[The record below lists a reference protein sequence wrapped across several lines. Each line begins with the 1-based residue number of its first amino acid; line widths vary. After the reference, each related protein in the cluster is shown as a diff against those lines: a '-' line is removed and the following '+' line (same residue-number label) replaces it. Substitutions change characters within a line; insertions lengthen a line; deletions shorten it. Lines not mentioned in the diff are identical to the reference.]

1 MPRMCNVCDGWVII
15 MGMVLALA
23 LGLVLIFVW
32 VLYGFCM
39 GIWDFVWG
47 GGLGRAPGP
56 AFPPGL
62 GDHLPTVVANRLSR
76 RKNERSSTGTT

>member
-39 GIWDFVWG
+39 GIWDFVWVE
-47 GGLGRAPGP
+47 GLAGRQ
-56 AFPPGL
+56 
-62 GDHLPTVVANRLSR
+62 DRLSPLVWGTISR
-76 RKNERSSTGTT
+76 R